1 MALVDRI
8 RDVAPLDFSRVRP
21 LRVDGEILAW
31 LPHETAE
38 ILRGFDDVFVVTQEE
53 VRLRGTL
60 TGFDERSAAF
70 DRVVRA
76 LNDMGL
82 IERYR
87 NERYAIATSFHA
99 EPKFSIDRG
108 AVGRLGMRA
117 YGVHLNGYVGR
128 GDAMRL
134 WVARRADDKATWP
147 GKLDHI
153 AAGGQPI
160 GIGLRENL
168 IKEAREEAGI
178 PAALASRA
186 HSAGYC
192 SFLTENRYGIDIGIL
207 YAFDLELPG
216 DFVPRS
222 EDGEV
227 SSFDLWPIPRVI
239 DCLSN
244 STEFVFDSALLVIDF
259 LMRHG
264 FIAPDDPDYL
274 EIGAGL
280 RR

>member
-21 LRVDGEILAW
+21 LRADGEILAW
-31 LPHETAE
+31 LPHDTAE
-38 ILRGFDDVFVVTQEE
+38 LLRGFDDVFVVTQEE

-60 TGFDERSAAF
+60 TGFDERSAAI

-99 EPKFSIDRG
+99 VPKFSIDRG

-160 GIGLRENL
+160 SIGLRENL
-168 IKEAREEAGI
+168 VKEAREEAGI

-186 HSAGYC
+186 HSVGYC
-192 SFLTENRYGIDIGIL
+192 SFLTENRYGIDIGTL

-244 STEFVFDSALLVIDF
+244 STEFVFDSALVVIDF
-259 LMRHG
+259 LIRHG

-274 EIGAGL
+274 EIGSGL

>member
-8 RDVAPLDFSRVRP
+8 RDVVPLDFSRVRP
-21 LRVDGEILAW
+21 LRVDGDIVAW
-31 LPHETAE
+31 LPHATAE
-38 ILRGFDDVFVVTQEE
+38 TLRAFDEVFAVTQEE
-53 VRLRGTL
+53 VRLRGSL
-60 TGFDERSAAF
+60 IGFEARSVAI

-76 LNDMGL
+76 LHDMG
-82 IERYR
+82 IVENYR

-99 EPKFSIDRG
+99 DPKFAIDRG

-128 GDAMRL
+128 GDDMRL
-134 WVARRADDKATWP
+134 WVARRADDKPTWP

-160 GIGLRENL
+160 GIGLRDNL

-178 PAALASRA
+178 PGSLASRA
-186 HSAGYC
+186 RPAGLC

-207 YAFDLELPG
+207 FSFDLELPA
-216 DFVPRS
+216 DFVPES

-227 SSFDLWPIPRVI
+227 SSFELWPMARVM
-239 DCLSN
+239 DCLAN
-244 STEFVFDSALLVIDF
+244 STDFVFDSALVVIDF
-259 LMRHG
+259 LVRHG
-264 FIAPDDPDYL
+264 FVAPDDPDYL

>member
-8 RDVAPLDFSRVRP
+8 RDVTPLDFSRVRP
-21 LRVDGEILAW
+21 LRVDGPILAW
-31 LPHETAE
+31 LPHRTAE

-53 VRLRGTL
+53 VRLCATL
-60 TGFDERSAAF
+60 VGFDERSAAI

-76 LNDMGL
+76 LNDMGV

-87 NERYAIATSFHA
+87 NERYAIATSFNA
-99 EPKFSIDRG
+99 EPKFAIDRG

-128 GDAMRL
+128 GDDMRL

-147 GKLDHI
+147 GLLDHI

-160 GIGLRENL
+160 GIGLRDNL

-186 HSAGYC
+186 RAAGLC
-192 SFLTENRYGIDIGIL
+192 SFATENRYGIDIGIL
-207 YAFDLELPG
+207 YSFDLELPD
-216 DFVPRS
+216 DFVPVS

-227 SSFDLWPIPRVI
+227 SSFELWPIPRVI
-239 DCLSN
+239 DCLGN
-244 STEFVFDSALLVIDF
+244 STDFVFDSALVVIDF

>member
-21 LRVDGEILAW
+21 LRVDGEIVAW
-31 LPHETAE
+31 LPHATAE
-38 ILRGFDDVFVVTQEE
+38 RLRGFDAVFAVTQEE

-60 TGFDERSAAF
+60 TGFEERSVAI

-76 LNDMGL
+76 LHDMGL
-82 IERYR
+82 IENYR
-87 NERYAIATSFHA
+87 NERYAIAASFHA

-134 WVARRADDKATWP
+134 WVARRADGKPTWP

-153 AAGGQPI
+153 AAGGQPV
-160 GIGLRENL
+160 GIGLRDNL
-168 IKEAREEAGI
+168 IKEAHEEAGI
-178 PAALASRA
+178 PASLAA
-186 HSAGYC
+186 HARPAGLC

-207 YAFDLELPG
+207 YSFDLELPA
-216 DFVPRS
+216 DFVPHS

-227 SSFDLWPIPRVI
+227 SSFELWPMARVV
-239 DCLSN
+239 DCLAN
-244 STEFVFDSALLVIDF
+244 GTEFVFDSALVAIDF
-259 LMRHG
+259 LVRHG
-264 FIAPDDPDYL
+264 FVAPDDPDYL

>member
-21 LRVDGEILAW
+21 LHVDGAVLAW
-31 LPHETAE
+31 LPHATADA
-38 ILRGFDDVFVVTQEE
+38 LRRHSDVFE
-53 VRLRGTL
+53 VSEREIRLRGTL
-60 TGFDERSAAF
+60 TEFEARSAAI

-76 LNDMGL
+76 LHRDGL
-82 IERYR
+82 IETYR

-99 EPKFSIDRG
+99 EPKFAIDRG
-108 AVGRLGMRA
+108 AVTRLGMRA
-117 YGVHLNGYVGR
+117 YGVHLNGHVGR

-153 AAGGQPI
+153 AAGGQPM

-178 PAALASRA
+178 PASLAARA
-186 HSAGYC
+186 RPAGLV
-192 SFLTENRYGIDIGIL
+192 SFITENRYGIDIGTL
-207 YAFDLELPG
+207 FAFDLELPA
-216 DFVPRS
+216 DFVPRG

-227 SSFDLWPIPRVI
+227 AEFELWPIGKVI
-239 DCLSN
+239 ERLGTTTN
-244 STEFVFDSALLVIDF
+244 FVFDSALVVIDF
-259 LMRHG
+259 LVRHG
-264 FIAPDDPDYL
+264 FVAPDDPDYP
-274 EIGAGL
+274 EIVGGL

>member
-8 RDVAPLDFSRVRP
+8 REVAPLDFSRVRP
-21 LRVDGEILAW
+21 LIVDGEILAW
-31 LPHETAE
+31 LPHATAE
-38 ILRGFDDVFVVTQEE
+38 VLRGFKEVFSVTPTD
-53 VRLRGTL
+53 VRLRSTL
-60 TGFDERSAAF
+60 VDFDERSAAI
-70 DRVVRA
+70 DRVVRS

-99 EPKFSIDRG
+99 EPKFAIDRG

-117 YGVHLNGYVGR
+117 YGVHLNGYVGQ

-160 GIGLRENL
+160 GIGLRDNL

-186 HSAGYC
+186 RSAGLC
-192 SFLTENRYGIDIGIL
+192 SFMTENRYGIDIGIL
-207 YAFDLELPG
+207 YSFDLELPD
-216 DFVPRS
+216 DFMPHS

-227 SSFDLWPIPRVI
+227 SSFELWPIARVI
-239 DCLSN
+239 ECLGN
-244 STEFVFDSALLVIDF
+244 STEFVFDSAMVVIDF
-259 LMRHG
+259 LIRHG

>member
-8 RDVAPLDFSRVRP
+8 RDVVPLDFSRVRP
-21 LRVDGEILAW
+21 LRIDGEILAW
-31 LPHETAE
+31 LPHDTAE
-38 ILRGFDDVFVVTQEE
+38 ILRGFDDVFVVSQDEI
-53 VRLRGTL
+53 RLRGSL
-60 TGFDERSAAF
+60 IGFDERSVAV

-76 LNDMGL
+76 LNDIGL

-99 EPKFSIDRG
+99 EPKFAIDRG

-117 YGVHLNGYVGR
+117 YGVHLNGHVGQ
-128 GDAMRL
+128 GDDMQL

-147 GKLDHI
+147 GLLDHI

-160 GIGLRENL
+160 GIGLRDNL

-186 HSAGYC
+186 RSAGHC
-192 SFLTENRYGIDIGIL
+192 SFITENRYGIDIGIL
-207 YAFDLELPG
+207 YSFDLELPA
-216 DFVPRS
+216 DFVPVS

-227 SSFDLWPIPRVI
+227 SSFELWPIPRVI
-239 DCLSN
+239 DVLAN
-244 STEFVFDSALLVIDF
+244 STDFVFDSALVVIDF

-264 FIAPDDPDYL
+264 FIAPDDPDYI